1 MTDNRWD
8 AYLAFG
14 RAAAQAR
21 EAGAG
26 YDEQLGA
33 GWAAD
38 VNARTPWVRPDCLLA
53 GAPGSCSLVQLG
65 INGLTVAD
73 TLPEALLATAC
84 EQEAAEQ
91 IAEWTPRSTRAVFAE
106 ARLGRFT
113 DEERATLDEF
123 GLGWGGGWGGHAV
136 LAYDLALHEGLDGL
150 FSRISARLH
159 NETDPA
165 TIDWLRAMQR
175 VCVGVS
181 GWIGRHADLADQMAA
196 DATDPD
202 AGRRLSILAQR
213 CRHLAHLPA
222 RDFADAVQMLWF
234 LHVLDE
240 TDSPGRIDQLLWPW
254 YRLGGDTPNERR
266 ESAWPT
272 VLALWRRFVDCRS
285 WNVCL
290 GGQSADGSDAA
301 NELTALL
308 LDVQAHVNREAP
320 NLSVRFHAGSPQWL
334 WERTVEVIS
343 RGAGQPAIYN
353 DEVLVPALCAL
364 GIPLEHARNY
374 ALNGCAQVDIQGMSH
389 MGLEDGEI
397 NLLKCLELALHE
409 GVSVTTGRRIGVAT
423 PPVSTMH
430 SLEDVW
436 QAFAR
441 QVDHAVQLFTEQ
453 SNLWQQVHAE
463 TAPHLYRSLL
473 MPCCIERARDIKRGG
488 ALYNHGQ
495 FLTQGIANTA
505 DSLRTIRRLVFESG
519 EMSLERLVAILDAD
533 WAGEEA
539 LRQRVLRWDDA
550 YGNDESATDEY
561 AQRAVRIYWEAL
573 NRRSTWRGGRYSG
586 GVIVFV
592 RMVPFGE
599 GTGASADGRHSR
611 TPLADS
617 CGPHAGRDRH
627 GPTAALNSAARLP
640 QHLGTSAICLNL
652 KLSPDV
658 FFGAHG
664 AARVISL
671 LQGYFASGGQQLQ
684 VNVIDPE
691 TLKAAQRDPDRYRH
705 VVVRVGGF
713 CARFVTLSPEL
724 QADVIARTTS
734 TLASAH

>member
-1 MTDNRWD
+1 MTDDRYH

-14 RAAAQAR
+14 RAASDVR
-21 EAGAG
+21 DAGAG

-38 VNARTPWVRPDCLLA
+38 VASRTPWVHPDCLLA

-73 TLPEALLATAC
+73 TPPDALLGTDC
-84 EQEAAEQ
+84 EREAADQ
-91 IAEWTPRSTRAVFAE
+91 IAEWTPRSTRAVFTD
-106 ARLGRFT
+106 ARLSRFT
-113 DEERATLDEF
+113 DEERATLDEY
-123 GLGWGGGWGGHAV
+123 GLGWGGGWGGHAI
-136 LAYDLALHEGLDGL
+136 LAYDMALEEGLDGL
-150 FSRISARLH
+150 SSRISTRLSA
-159 NETDPA
+159 ETDPA
-165 TIDWLRAMQR
+165 ARDWLRAMQR
-175 VCVGVS
+175 VCGGVAV
-181 GWIGRHADLADQMAA
+181 WIGRHADVAEQMAC
-196 DATDPD
+196 DVLDPESQ
-202 AGRRLSILAQR
+202 RQLAAIAYR
-213 CRHLAHLPA
+213 CRHLQHAPA
-222 RDFADAVQMLWF
+222 RDLNDAVQMLWF
-234 LHVLDE
+234 LHVLDD

-254 YRLGGDTPNERR
+254 YLRGGATADERR
-266 ESAWPT
+266 AAAWPIL
-272 VLALWRRFVDCRS
+272 LALWRRFVDCRS

-290 GGQSADGSDAA
+290 AGQKSDGSDAS
-301 NELTALL
+301 NELTSVL

-320 NLSVRFHAGSPQWL
+320 NMSVRFHDGSPQWL
-334 WERTVEVIS
+334 WEQTVDVIA

-364 GIPLEHARNY
+364 GIPVEHARNY

-409 GVSVTTGRRIGVAT
+409 GVSVTSGKRIGAPT
-423 PPVSTMH
+423 PPVGSMR

-441 QVDHAVQLFTEQ
+441 QVDHAVHLFTEQ
-453 SNLWQQVHAE
+453 SNLWQQVHAR

-473 MPCCIERARDIKRGG
+473 MPCCLDRACDIKRGG
-488 ALYNHGQ
+488 PLYNHGQ
-495 FLTQGIANTA
+495 FLTQGIANVA
-505 DSLRTIRRLVFESG
+505 DSMRTIQRLVFVSG
-519 EMSLERLVAILDAD
+519 ELSLKQLVAILDDD
-533 WAGEEA
+533 WAGQEP
-539 LRQRVLRWDDA
+539 LRQRIMRWDDA
-550 YGNDESATDEY
+550 YGNDASTTDAY
-561 AQRAVRIYWEAL
+561 ARRAVEIYWQAL
-573 NRRSTWRGGRYSG
+573 SRRRTWRGGQYSG

-599 GTGASADGRHSR
+599 GTGASADGRLSR

-617 CGPHAGRDRH
+617 CGPHAGRDLH

-640 QHLGTSAICLNL
+640 QGLGASAICLNL

-658 FFGAHG
+658 FVGPQCTR
-664 AARVISL
+664 RVASL
-671 LQGYFASGGQQLQ
+671 FQGYFAAGGQQLQ
-684 VNVIDPE
+684 VNVIDPD
-691 TLKAAQRDPDRYRH
+691 TLLAAQRDPDRYRH

-734 TLASAH
+734 TLTSAH